1 MQYLLDKKIL
11 FIAPRFFNYEIE
23 IKSELEKQGAQV
35 DSLPDRP
42 YESALAKAITKH
54 FPKIVCFF
62 ADRFYKRLLGIY
74 GSQKYDLVFVI
85 NGQTLSRAFI
95 HHVKKTSPKAVFIIY
110 LWDSIANRKQVV
122 ENLNEFAQKFTFDA
136 HDAEKYN
143 IALRPLFYGDGF
155 ANKDD
160 TPIKYQIS
168 FIGTAHTD
176 RYAIVDKI
184 KKSLG
189 IHVKTYWYL
198 YLQARWVFYVY
209 RWLQPGMKFAK
220 LDDFKFTPLA
230 KKELQKVFSE
240 SLAIL
245 DIEHPD
251 QNGMTMRTLETLG
264 AQKKLVTT
272 NKTVAQYDFYTEQ
285 NICVVDRNNPII
297 PSDFLETPYK
307 KIPENIRNRY
317 SIGGWAH
324 EIFDSVMVAAVPNDK
339 IQHDDLKNRDD

>member
-1 MQYLLDKKIL
+1 MQDLLDKKIL

-23 IKSELEKQGAQV
+23 IKSELEKQGAKV

-42 YESALAKAITKH
+42 YESALAKAVTKH
-54 FPKIVCFF
+54 FPKLVCFF
-62 ADRFYKRLLGIY
+62 ADGFYNRLLKIY
-74 GSQKYDLVFVI
+74 GPKKYDVVFVI

-95 HHVKKTSPKAVFIIY
+95 HQIKKSSPKAVFIIY
-110 LWDSIANRKQVV
+110 LWDSIANRKHVV

-143 IALRPLFYGDGF
+143 ISLRPLFYGDGF
-155 ANKDD
+155 ASKDE

-184 KKSLG
+184 RKSLE
-189 IHVKTYWYL
+189 INVKAYWYL

-209 RWLQPGMKFAK
+209 RWLQPGMRFAK

-240 SLAIL
+240 SLAVL
-245 DIEHPD
+245 DIEHPH

-272 NKTVAQYDFYTEQ
+272 NKTVARYDFYAAQ
-285 NICVVDRNNPII
+285 NICIVDRKNPVI
-297 PSDFLETPYK
+297 PADFLETPYK
-307 KIPENIRNRY
+307 KIPDDIRNKY
-317 SIGGWAH
+317 SIGGWIQ
-324 EIFDSVMVAAVPNDK
+324 EIFNTGMAAPAQTDK
-339 IQHDDLKNRDD
+339 ISA